1 MRKTKCLYPE
11 GASPEGMV
19 SASQIQCWMAC
30 GKRWEYSY
38 LEGLSPRVERP
49 YLTMGK
55 LCHVGMHAA
64 MERLWMAQREN
75 LLDPEYPVGIDVLA
89 REGEAAIR
97 EEHARYMEGIDYLQ
111 EELPEFERLLADA
124 LDVFG
129 QALGEFDPLRWEV
142 LTVYDGEGELPALE
156 LHFKV
161 PCAGSKGLH
170 GYVDAILRDRE
181 TGHAWC
187 VDYKFRSQLED
198 PEEEQ
203 FSLQNAVYMRACERM
218 GVDVVGT
225 LTWQHLNRPAAW
237 PALTKGGV
245 SRARIRTT
253 WARYREFV
261 KAQGLD
267 PADYAEMEEKLA
279 DVEWFREVYE
289 HRSPETVRR
298 VWDEVVVPAAWGI
311 RRSAKGGNR
320 RALFPWNCRGCQFR
334 DLCQAELRGYDAGDV
349 RQRQYTRKEHR
360 K

>member
-1 MRKTKCLYPE
+1 MRKTKCLYLE
-11 GASPEGMV
+11 GAPPEGMV
-19 SASQIQCWMAC
+19 SATQLQSWMAC
-30 GKRWEYSY
+30 AKRWEYGY

-55 LCHVGMHAA
+55 LCHVGFHAA
-64 MERLWMAQREN
+64 MERLWLAQREN
-75 LLDPEYPVGIDVLA
+75 LLDPEYPVGPEVLA
-89 REGEAAIR
+89 REGETAIR

-111 EELPEFERLLADA
+111 EELPEFECLLADA

-142 LTVYDGEGELPALE
+142 LTVCDGHEELPALE
-156 LHFKV
+156 LHFRV

-198 PEEEQ
+198 PDEEQ

-218 GVDVVGT
+218 GVDVAGT

-261 KAQGLD
+261 EAQGLD
-267 PADYAEMEEKLA
+267 PADYAEMEQKLA

-298 VWDEVVVPAAWGI
+298 VWDEVVVPAAWGVRRASKGGS
-311 RRSAKGGNR
+311 RRSM
-320 RALFPWNCRGCQFR
+320 FPWNCRGCQFR
-334 DLCQAELRGYDAGDV
+334 ELCQAELRGYDADDV

>member
-1 MRKTKCLYPE
+1 MRKTRCLYPE

-19 SASQIQCWMAC
+19 SATQLQSWMAC
-30 GKRWEYSY
+30 AKRWEYGY
-38 LEGLSPRVERP
+38 LEGLTPRVERP

-55 LCHVGMHAA
+55 LCHVGFEAA
-64 MERLWMAQREN
+64 MRHAWM
-75 LLDPEYPVGIDVLA
+75 VG
-89 REGEAAIR
+89 RGEATGGDLRALTVVGEARIR
-97 EEHARYMEGIDYLQ
+97 EEHDRYLSGVDLLP
-111 EELPEFERLLADA
+111 EELPEFGWLLADA

-142 LTVYDGEGELPALE
+142 LTVYDGGEELPALE

-170 GYVDAILRDRE
+170 GYLDAVLRDRE
-181 TGHAWC
+181 TGYAWC

-198 PEEEQ
+198 PDEEQ
-203 FSLQNAVYMRACERM
+203 FNLQNAIYMRACKRM
-218 GVDVVGT
+218 GIDVAGT
-225 LTWQHLNRPAAW
+225 LTWQHLNCPAAW

-261 KAQGLD
+261 EAQGLD
-267 PADYAEMEEKLA
+267 PADYAEMEQKLA

-298 VWDEVVVPAAWGI
+298 VWDEVVVPAAWGV
-311 RRSAKGGNR
+311 RRASKGGNR

-334 DLCQAELRGYDAGDV
+334 ELCQAELRGYDADEI
-349 RQRQYTRKEHR
+349 RAREFTTRKGR
-360 K
+360 

>member
-19 SASQIQCWMAC
+19 SATQLQSWMAC
-30 GKRWEYSY
+30 AKRWEYGY
-38 LEGLSPRVERP
+38 LEGLAPRVERP
-49 YLTMGK
+49 YLIMGK
-55 LCHVGMHAA
+55 LCHVGFQAA
-64 MERLWMAQREN
+64 MERLWLAQREN
-75 LLDPEYPVGIDVLA
+75 LLDPEYPVGVDVLA
-89 REGEAAIR
+89 REGEASIR
-97 EEHARYMEGIDYLQ
+97 EEHARYMDGIDFLP

-142 LTVYDGEGELPALE
+142 LTVYDGEEGLPALE

-170 GYVDAILRDRE
+170 GYVDAILRDRG

-198 PEEEQ
+198 PDEEQ
-203 FSLQNAVYMRACERM
+203 FSLQNAIYMRACERM

-225 LTWQHLNRPAAW
+225 LTWQHLNVPAAD
-237 PALTKGGV
+237 PALTKSGV
-245 SRARIRTT
+245 SRARVRTT

-261 KAQGLD
+261 EAQGLD
-267 PADYAEMEEKLA
+267 PADYAEMEQKLA

-320 RALFPWNCRGCQFR
+320 RALFPWNCRACQFR
-334 DLCQAELRGYDAGDV
+334 ELCQAELRGYDADDV